1 MCRLSDCLS
10 FSSLS
15 FKTLKRYSIKA
26 IFNSLELPKISHL
39 WQLFLTP
46 FVLIKLS
53 MNLLTASARIKQNT
67 FVSSAVQ
74 FLVFFLVTSTTSL
87 GGTLG

>member
-15 FKTLKRYSIKA
+15 FKALKRYSIKA

-53 MNLLTASARIKQNT
+53 MNLLTVSARTEQNT

>member
-1 MCRLSDCLS
+1 MPYLS

-53 MNLLTASARIKQNT
+53 MNLLTVSARTEQNT

-74 FLVFFLVTSTTSL
+74 FLVFFLVTSATSL
-87 GGTLG
+87 GGGTLG

>member
-1 MCRLSDCLS
+1 MPYLS